1 MLQLIC
7 LLAHIHRLSSTALV
21 LSIKQGRRRWNSVR
35 PNISS
40 MRPVKSRFIVSQYSL
55 SITSLL
61 IGCWSSINCA
71 TAGRKYYGRTPM
83 ESSFKRTYSKISI
96 CDIWFIYH
104 QIITLL
110 TGCGA
115 AKQLSIFLWM
125 LSTTSSHCKIWL
137 ENYRLQPFSHIAIS
151 RSPFLP
157 ILEAT
162 RWQKWNHCSYHS
174 VTLLWT
180 LPCSHPPTISA
191 RLKVCRE
198 IKPSPWQFLRFAV
211 LVELDNAKKLVQQH
225 KKTFRPPVIALQVL
239 VSFSC
244 IFHWA
249 FLGADNESSLAALK
263 SSSWRYLVC
272 VYSIFYCNLTN
283 K

>member
-1 MLQLIC
+1 MYGNYSDVLPTLQLIC
-7 LLAHIHRLSSTALV
+7 LLARNHRLSTTAQV
-21 LSIKQGRRRWNSVR
+21 FPIKQGRRRWTSVR

-40 MRPVKSRFIVSQYSL
+40 TRPVKFRFIVSQYSL
-55 SITSLL
+55 SITSFL
-61 IGCWSSINCA
+61 IGCSSSINCA
-71 TAGRKYYGRTPM
+71 TARRKYYSRTPIG
-83 ESSFKRTYSKISI
+83 SSFKRTYSKISI
-96 CDIWFIYH
+96 CDIWFINR

-115 AKQLSIFLWM
+115 VKKMSFFSWM

-137 ENYRLQPFSHIAIS
+137 ENDSLQPFSHIAIS

-191 RLKVCRE
+191 RLKG
-198 IKPSPWQFLRFAV
+198 
-211 LVELDNAKKLVQQH
+211 
-225 KKTFRPPVIALQVL
+225 
-239 VSFSC
+239 C
-244 IFHWA
+244 I
-249 FLGADNESSLAALK
+249 
-263 SSSWRYLVC
+263 
-272 VYSIFYCNLTN
+272 
-283 K
+283 